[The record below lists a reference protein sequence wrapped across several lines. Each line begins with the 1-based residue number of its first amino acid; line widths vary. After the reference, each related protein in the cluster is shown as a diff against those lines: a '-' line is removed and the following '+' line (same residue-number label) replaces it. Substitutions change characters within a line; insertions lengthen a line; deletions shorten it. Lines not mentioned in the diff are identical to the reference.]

1 MLATAN
7 SAREGK
13 CTSQELRGPARP
25 FPAKT
30 RTSQRTTAAARERPP
45 ALAQRTQRPTPRGR
59 GGRLHALTPSHAVEN
74 YFQKH
79 GFCFVMKLLDL
90 EKCFSGHKIRAGS
103 RERGVKFYSIE
114 HVADTLST
122 GEPGP
127 RPMPPVSRR
136 HVPDGRSGRAGL
148 RPRKPLTAHGHDRRW
163 SRGPRDSQDHS
174 APRLPSK
181 QHSAR

>member
-1 MLATAN
+1 MLATAS

-13 CTSQELRGPARP
+13 CSSQELRGPARP

-30 RTSQRTTAAARERPP
+30 RTSQRTTAAARGRPP
-45 ALAQRTQRPTPRGR
+45 PSHSARSARPRGGR

-136 HVPDGRSGRAGL
+136 HVPDGRSGRAGR

-181 QHSAR
+181 QHSA

>member
-1 MLATAN
+1 MEFWKAVQSSWKRASGAAPSSRHFLRTEW
-7 SAREGK
+7 SALLK
-13 CTSQELRGPARP
+13 SDAYLRGEGRAAGCGRRPQTEGPQETQFRQRSRRCPQPARG
-25 FPAKT
+25 T
-30 RTSQRTTAAARERPP
+30 
-45 ALAQRTQRPTPRGR
+45 
-59 GGRLHALTPSHAVEN
+59 GG
-74 YFQKH
+74 
-79 GFCFVMKLLDL
+79 LL
-90 EKCFSGHKIRAGS
+90 RAGS

-122 GEPGP
+122 GEPRP

-136 HVPDGRSGRAGL
+136 HVPDGRSGRAGR

>member
-1 MLATAN
+1 MSRLGSFKLFPSQTADRASPQMLLGTECSQPPTARGKESAPPRSCEARPGLSQQKHEQASEPPPPREKGPPPSHSAH
-7 SAREGK
+7 SARP
-13 CTSQELRGPARP
+13 RG
-25 FPAKT
+25 
-30 RTSQRTTAAARERPP
+30 
-45 ALAQRTQRPTPRGR
+45 GR

-90 EKCFSGHKIRAGS
+90 EKCFSGHKIWAGS

-122 GEPGP
+122 GEPRP

-136 HVPDGRSGRAGL
+136 HVNPGPVSC
-148 RPRKPLTAHGHDRRW
+148 RP
-163 SRGPRDSQDHS
+163 
-174 APRLPSK
+174 
-181 QHSAR
+181 